1 MMTMDQLDNAFPA
14 FSTTALGAQFAVEA
28 LNYCSNKAGARGEG
42 HG

>member
-28 LNYCSNKAGARGEG
+28 LNYCSNKVCGGARGDA
-42 HG
+42 